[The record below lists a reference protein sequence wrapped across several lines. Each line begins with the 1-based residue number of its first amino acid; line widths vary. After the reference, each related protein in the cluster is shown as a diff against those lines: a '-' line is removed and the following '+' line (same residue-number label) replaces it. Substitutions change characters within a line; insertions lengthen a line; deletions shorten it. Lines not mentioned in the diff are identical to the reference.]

1 METTKEEYAVMY
13 NRIKNRMEYTN
24 SIITDEEHITQL
36 VDKHFSI
43 FLNDAEES
51 AIVELILQNFKEN
64 HGYTGEGKLPNG
76 NLLCWEIQVIAC
88 DFSNKTIRENHFARW
103 YSPKYCIQ
111 IINIIGSKKL

>member
-1 METTKEEYAVMY
+1 METTKEEYAAMY
-13 NRIKNRMEYTN
+13 NRIKNRMEYMN
-24 SIITDEEHITQL
+24 STTDDEHITQL

-88 DFSNKTIRENHFARW
+88 DFSDKSIRENHFNRW
-103 YSPKYCIQ
+103 YSPNYYTQ
-111 IINIIGSKKL
+111 ILKIIGSKKL

>member
-1 METTKEEYAVMY
+1 METTKEEYATMY

-24 SIITDEEHITQL
+24 STLEDDISQL

-43 FLNDAEES
+43 FLNNAEES

-76 NLLCWEIQVIAC
+76 NLLCWEIQIIAC
-88 DFSNKTIRENHFARW
+88 DFSDKSIRENHFKKW
-103 YSPKYCIQ
+103 YSPTYYTQ
-111 IINIIGSKKL
+111 IMKIIGSKKL